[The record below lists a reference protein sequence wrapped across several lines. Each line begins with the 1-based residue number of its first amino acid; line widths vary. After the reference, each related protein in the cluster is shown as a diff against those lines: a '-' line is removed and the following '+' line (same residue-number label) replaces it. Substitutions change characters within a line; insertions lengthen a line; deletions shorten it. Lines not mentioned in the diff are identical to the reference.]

1 MFLILIAKL
10 ISPHV
15 LHIHN
20 ILKDSYMLQKHNP
33 TTKEASIGKTRK
45 MRILSNFQ
53 KLDSLFVIHIINIL
67 NYFKTLQESQH
78 YAPTL
83 NGNSQY
89 QNATI
94 SLIKVPNSSLT
105 SMKYTHKF
113 LYFFPLS

>member
-33 TTKEASIGKTRK
+33 TTKEASIAKTRK
-45 MRILSNFQ
+45 MRISSNFQ
-53 KLDSLFVIHIINIL
+53 KLGSLFVIHIINIL

-78 YAPTL
+78 NAPML
-83 NGNSQY
+83 NGNPQY
-89 QNATI
+89 QNAII

-105 SMKYTHKF
+105 SMK
-113 LYFFPLS
+113 